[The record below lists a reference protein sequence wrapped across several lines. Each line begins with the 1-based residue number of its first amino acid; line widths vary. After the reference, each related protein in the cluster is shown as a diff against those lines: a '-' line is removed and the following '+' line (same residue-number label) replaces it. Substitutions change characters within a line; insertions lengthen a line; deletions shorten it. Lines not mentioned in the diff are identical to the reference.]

1 MNIQAV
7 DIFVAQGLNFWA
19 KKPGL
24 KFLMALILMSPAV
37 SLLRAI
43 IP

>member
-7 DIFVAQGLNFWA
+7 DIFVVRGLNFWA

-24 KFLMALILMSPAV
+24 RFLMVLILMNPAV
-37 SLLRAI
+37 LLLRAI
-43 IP
+43 IL